1 MGILNNNPENWFR
14 AKANDLNEEKINDLI
29 EKRKIAKVNKD
40 FETADAIRDQLKEM
54 GVEIMDSTE
63 GTSWKPI

>member
-1 MGILNNNPENWFR
+1 MNSNPEDWFR
-14 AKANDLNEEKINDLI
+14 AKANNLDEEKINDLI

-40 FETADAIRDQLKEM
+40 FETADAIRGQLKEM
-54 GVEIMDSTE
+54 GVEIMDSIE